1 MPPSLLPAALQPS
14 PQTLRYTLNLLKASF
29 LYHFITEYAF
39 DIRETAG
46 PSMLPTI
53 SIAGDSVLISKHYRR
68 GRGIAVGDMVSVR
81 HPIMPAEG
89 AIKRVLGLPGDFVA
103 SSGVQEGAEE
113 EGRGQRMMIQ
123 VPEGHCWIIG
133 DNLSASRDS
142 RFYGP
147 LPLAMIKGKVV
158 ARVWPLRRR
167 GWFENTLKRP
177 EDGGGDEV

>member
-1 MPPSLLPAALQPS
+1 MPPPLLPAALQPS

-46 PSMLPTI
+46 PSSISFPPSSPPSLLSLSPTSLPSSTKPNQSPNQTNPTNQSNNFTIVLPTI

-89 AIKRVLGLPGDFVA
+89 AIKRVLGLPGDFV
-103 SSGVQEGAEE
+103 VQELEMEQGGVGDKE
-113 EGRGQRMMIQ
+113 EGRRGQMIMIQ
-123 VPEGHCWIIG
+123 VCV
-133 DNLSASRDS
+133 L
-142 RFYGP
+142 
-147 LPLAMIKGKVV
+147 
-158 ARVWPLRRR
+158 
-167 GWFENTLKRP
+167 
-177 EDGGGDEV
+177 DE